1 MPQSL
6 RFLRRPSIAPL
17 APPTRRRME
26 DWPRSNGLTNGH
38 MSTASPASSIR
49 EGSGPNVCLSGSS
62 GWPLRD
68 HTGIAAF
75 QSVQIVGTSGDS
87 LVCLDCGYTELV
99 IPATKLEQL
108 KKVWNHLVHGVRKRD
123 LLLKMARIWRGE
135 PGKVNVGNTQI
146 SMLCRPGV
154 HAYFSG
160 L

>member
-1 MPQSL
+1 VDRTSACPVPVVGRCVIMLESRHFSQFKSWEL
-6 RFLRRPSIAPL
+6 RVILGLLGLRIYGA
-17 APPTRRRME
+17 
-26 DWPRSNGLTNGH
+26 
-38 MSTASPASSIR
+38 
-49 EGSGPNVCLSGSS
+49 
-62 GWPLRD
+62 
-68 HTGIAAF
+68 
-75 QSVQIVGTSGDS
+75 
-87 LVCLDCGYTELV
+87 V